1 MQKSANNEMKMHK
14 RQEGFSLIE
23 LLIVITLIG
32 IIAAIAIPNLL
43 ASRRAAN
50 EGSAIASMRTLSSA
64 EATYQSNS
72 VSKNY
77 GDLTDLAAASLIDS
91 TLASGIKSGYTIVA
105 TPSGG
110 VGTYTYL
117 ATASPVSVTGVT
129 TTGTRNFA
137 TDPFGVIYQAPGS
150 TTPMASA
157 AGLPIGQ

>member
-1 MQKSANNEMKMHK
+1 MKMHK

-32 IIAAIAIPNLL
+32 IIAAIAVPSLL

-50 EGSAIASMRTLSSA
+50 EGSAIASLRTLSSA
-64 EATYQSNS
+64 EATFQSNS
-72 VSKNY
+72 VAKIY
-77 GDLTDLAAASLIDS
+77 GDLNDLATAGLIDT
-91 TLASGIKSGYTIVA
+91 TLASGTKSGYTIVA

-117 ATASPVSVTGVT
+117 ATASPVSVSTVAA
-129 TTGTRNFA
+129 TGTRNFA

-150 TTPMASA
+150 TTPMAAA